1 MTRSPLHAKVT
12 PHNDAKVKGASKS
25 PVVKKTPCKKGY
37 LEGNNSKSK
46 LDNCQKIAEESYPA
60 TNIVNTDRNSIDA
73 RNQVHTNTECAQ
85 NMLDGKNKKNDEI
98 NTMEDKETCKC
109 NRSHEWRFNKM

>member
-1 MTRSPLHAKVT
+1 MGMTRSPLHAKVT

-60 TNIVNTDRNSIDA
+60 TNILNTDRNSIDA
-73 RNQVHTNTECAQ
+73 RNHVHTNTES
-85 NMLDGKNKKNDEI
+85 ES
-98 NTMEDKETCKC
+98 E
-109 NRSHEWRFNKM
+109 